1 MRDNGYYAA
10 ATILQKHP
18 QLALAGWTE
27 QHLER
32 LRADRLI
39 DGYPQPGTDQ
49 FLYGEKS
56 VLRLFGETHKT

>member
-10 ATILQKHP
+10 AALLQKHP
-18 QLALAGWTE
+18 QLALAGWTK

-32 LRADRLI
+32 LRADCLI
-39 DGYPQPGTDQ
+39 DAYPQPGTDQ

-56 VLRLFGETHKT
+56 VLRFFGGTQQP